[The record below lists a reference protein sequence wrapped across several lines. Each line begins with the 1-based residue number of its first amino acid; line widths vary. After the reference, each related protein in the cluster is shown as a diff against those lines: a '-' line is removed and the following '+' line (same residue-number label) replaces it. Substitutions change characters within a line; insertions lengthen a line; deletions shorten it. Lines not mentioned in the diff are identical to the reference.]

1 MTSGYKAEKI
11 KINSKLLLII
21 ITSVSSRKDFMFVSF
36 IYSLFKANLKEKL
49 TVILRCSEMLKV
61 NNN

>member
-21 ITSVSSRKDFMFVSF
+21 ITSVSSRKDFMFVCF